1 MGGPH
6 RLGEPV
12 IVNRISVMAGA
23 VVALLGLCAVIVAGG
38 RSLTPPP
45 VQLDEISDVDLGLP
59 EGAPADIAFGDDQPA
74 LDENPLAEAPSVDP
88 QGTTVSSRLVAPAEV
103 APPPLQPPELE
114 RLPPREPLSPLAQ
127 AKPPKPVMPDEWKGT
142 TLFQPVATSAGAIS
156 AKGYSIVLE
165 GIDPVAPEETC
176 ESNGASWPC
185 GARARAAFRAMLRGR
200 AVTCTLPPQA
210 ERAAIVA
217 PCRVGKVDLGQWLVD
232 NGWARARDGGPYA
245 DAGSTARESK
255 KGVFGSAPKTDV
267 PAPSVTGSTLAAPQP
282 TESGAVLAPDAAA
295 PAPIDPAIP
304 PVTEGLAFPP
314 APTAPASPPAP

>member
-1 MGGPH
+1 
-6 RLGEPV
+6 
-12 IVNRISVMAGA
+12 VNRISVMAGA

-45 VQLDEISDVDLGLP
+45 VQLDEISDADMGLP
-59 EGAPADIAFGDDQPA
+59 ESAPADVAFGDDKPSPT
-74 LDENPLAEAPSVDP
+74 ENPPAEAPSVDP
-88 QGTTVSSRLVAPAEV
+88 QNTTVPSRLIAPAEV
-103 APPPLQPPELE
+103 APPPPELE

-142 TLFQPVATSAGAIS
+142 TLFQPVATAAGAIT

-165 GIDPVAPEETC
+165 GIDPIAPDETC
-176 ESNGASWPC
+176 EANGASWPC

-200 AVTCTLPPQA
+200 AVTCTIPPEA

-245 DAGSTARESK
+245 DAGSAAKEGG
-255 KGVFGSAPKTDV
+255 KGIFGTAPKTDV

-282 TESGAVLAPDAAA
+282 ADSGTLLAPDAAA
-295 PAPIDPAIP
+295 PAPADPAVP

-314 APTAPASPPAP
+314 APIAPASPPAP